1 MLFGFSEHPVARSC
15 FFSGIWRQ
23 HGACIP
29 GEFFVFF
36 RSRVEAGGI
45 RDLCCPQPVERSWF
59 CFGFWRQQGAWIPGP
74 VCRTCMHMR
83 TGLYAYKPLCF
94 RVFRHEPN
102 DDIYICPDNP
112 CYDVRE
118 KMNPYIASF
127 SGKFPSGKYADKH
140 ISSVQLPGKSR
151 YSDHTA

>member
-1 MLFGFSEHPVARSC
+1 MHINP
-15 FFSGIWRQ
+15 
-23 HGACIP
+23 
-29 GEFFVFF
+29 FVF
-36 RSRVEAGGI
+36 
-45 RDLCCPQPVERSWF
+45 
-59 CFGFWRQQGAWIPGP
+59 
-74 VCRTCMHMR
+74 
-83 TGLYAYKPLCF
+83 
-94 RVFRHEPN
+94 VFSDTSPMM
-102 DDIYICPDNP
+102 IYICPDNP